1 MVRGNG
7 VGRRYVWTTGQGWQK
22 DSQNEEG
29 TTYDGQY
36 CSGAESVYVLQEDD
50 ASSPQCR
57 KHDRKTVFVSSRA
70 GAGT

>member
-36 CSGAESVYVLQEDD
+36 CSGAEGSTSFKRTTQAVPNAANMIEKQ
-50 ASSPQCR
+50 S
-57 KHDRKTVFVSSRA
+57 SSRREPA
-70 GAGT
+70 